1 MASPNSSFPIS
12 ILDRRIRP
20 PHILIT
26 SGEHIMT
33 WLTILTVT
41 LTLFIPPSANNFN
54 GNEAET
60 NSHSSPEDGLSVEQ
74 SRVRTGS
81 VCPILMYDSDVGF
94 GFGGKGIIKNL
105 FYRDES
111 FDLMIFGSS
120 KGEQEYD
127 LVFSIPD
134 HQFRQGTS
142 YPMSCDVQL
151 EFKKVLKSN
160 FFGFGN
166 DSADNDW
173 QFPKETAIVSV
184 TVGRAFTPEIIGE
197 FSIQYLHGS
206 IYDFEENRVMT
217 RSTPGGGESNTAM
230 LACDIRWD
238 TRTNCIHPENGTIA
252 GFGIDLAD
260 TDFGSDY
267 TFQRYRFELG
277 RYIPA
282 FIPRHVLAGRLWLH
296 HVDGDCPYF
305 KQSMLGGGN
314 TMRGFKADRFVDTTM
329 SLVSLESRFMVHYP
343 LSIVL
348 FVDSGRVYSGIDEI
362 TLKDWKIDTGFG
374 LRYHLDD
381 FIVRLDTGFS
391 TEGTRIFFNFGHV
404 F

>member
-1 MASPNSSFPIS
+1 
-12 ILDRRIRP
+12 
-20 PHILIT
+20 
-26 SGEHIMT
+26 MT

-41 LTLFIPPSANNFN
+41 LALFIPPSANNFN

-60 NSHSSPEDGLSVEQ
+60 NNHSSPEDSLSVEQ

-111 FDLMIFGSS
+111 FDLMVFGSS

-127 LVFSIPD
+127 LVFSFPD
-134 HQFRQGTS
+134 YQLRHGTL
-142 YPMSCDVQL
+142 YPMSCDVHL

-166 DSADNDW
+166 ESDENDW
-173 QFPKETAIVSV
+173 QFPRETAIASV
-184 TVGRAFTPEIIGE
+184 TIGRSFTKEIIGE
-197 FSIQYLHGS
+197 LSLSYLFAS
-206 IYDFEENRVMT
+206 IYDFEENQVMT
-217 RSTPGGGESNTAM
+217 RDIPGAGESHASMT
-230 LACDIRWD
+230 ACDIRWD
-238 TRTNCIHPENGTIA
+238 TRTDCIHPETGMIA
-252 GFGIDLAD
+252 ALGMDLAD
-260 TDFGSDY
+260 ADILGDY
-267 TFQRYRFELG
+267 SFQRYRLELSG
-277 RYIPA
+277 YIPA
-282 FIPRHVLAGRLWLH
+282 LFPRHVLAGRLLLH
-296 HVDGDCPYF
+296 HVDGHCPYF
-305 KQSMLGGGN
+305 KQSILGGGSS
-314 TMRGFKADRFVDTTM
+314 MRGFKADRFVDTTM
-329 SLVSLESRFMVHYP
+329 SLISLESRFMVYYP
-343 LSIVL
+343 ISTV
-348 FVDSGRVYSGIDEI
+348 FFMDSGRVFSGIDEI